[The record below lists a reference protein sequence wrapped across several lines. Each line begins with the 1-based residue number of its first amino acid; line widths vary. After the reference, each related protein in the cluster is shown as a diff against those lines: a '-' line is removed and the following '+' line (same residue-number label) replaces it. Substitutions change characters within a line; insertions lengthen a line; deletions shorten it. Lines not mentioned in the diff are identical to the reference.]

1 MTAFIGLTGG
11 IASGKSTVAA
21 RFRELGVTVVDADAL
36 AREVVAKGTDGL
48 AEIVKTFGRDV
59 LDVDGALDR
68 KKLGAIVFEDADAR
82 QQLERITHPR
92 IAALSM
98 QRMAAVAA
106 SGAPY
111 GLYEAALLVEKGT
124 HRTMNGLV
132 VVAVSPDVQLSRVMS
147 RDGLDEAAAR
157 ARLAAQMPLEEKLAA
172 ATWTIWNDADLDT
185 LRARVDDTHAAILR
199 SLSR

>member
-48 AEIVKTFGRDV
+48 AEIVKTFGADV
-59 LDVDGALDR
+59 LDADGALDR
-68 KKLGAIVFEDADAR
+68 KKLGAIVFDDADAR

-98 QRMAAVAA
+98 QRMAAIAA

-132 VVAVSPDVQLSRVMS
+132 VVAVSPDVQLARVMS
-147 RDGLDEAAAR
+147 RDGLDEAGAR

-185 LRARVDDTHAAILR
+185 LRARVDETHAAILR